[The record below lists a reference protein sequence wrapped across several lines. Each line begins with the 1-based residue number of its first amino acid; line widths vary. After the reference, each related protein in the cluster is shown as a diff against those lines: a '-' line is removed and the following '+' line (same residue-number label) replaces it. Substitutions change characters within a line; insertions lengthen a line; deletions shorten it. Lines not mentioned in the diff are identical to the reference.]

1 MASPAANIEN
11 GEKLPMNMRDFI
23 IAIKNVRLFV
33 RMIDAQWKI
42 CSSVE
47 HRDVAPVRELS
58 HFGKLY
64 CKKRRDANSAI
75 SNAIYA

>member
-23 IAIKNVRLFV
+23 IAIKYVRLIV
-33 RMIDAQWKI
+33 RIIDAKRKI

-47 HRDVAPVRELS
+47 HRDVAPVWELS